1 MDDFLKSKLGMKW
14 ILLLIFMMSI
24 SFILFCC
31 HTGNSVYCR
40 YQFGKLRFCSDTVDW
55 GTIYLGRTYQKCLE
69 IYNPDTMKI
78 PLRIVNCIS
87 GIKVYHKSILA
98 GPLLHE
104 GINILVKSIDTLVF
118 EFQPTDTNSL
128 GTLKKEFILEVDHVL
143 LFSHL
148 LMQAQ
153 IQEEFDTIKNSS
165 DYPQLSMSDNFWDF
179 GTIQSGEKPCHLFK
193 IRNEGNGNLIIR
205 KIEASCGCTAVAP
218 RERIILS
225 GEETILKVQFD
236 SFGKSGKQ
244 RKSINIFSNDPKNPI
259 QEVLIQGEVEKF

>member
-128 GTLKKEFILEVDHVL
+128 GTFKKEFILEVDHVL

-165 DYPQLSMSDNFWDF
+165 DYPQLSMSDNF
-179 GTIQSGEKPCHLFK
+179 
-193 IRNEGNGNLIIR
+193 
-205 KIEASCGCTAVAP
+205 
-218 RERIILS
+218 
-225 GEETILKVQFD
+225 
-236 SFGKSGKQ
+236 
-244 RKSINIFSNDPKNPI
+244 
-259 QEVLIQGEVEKF
+259 

>member
-1 MDDFLKSKLGMKW
+1 M
-14 ILLLIFMMSI
+14 
-24 SFILFCC
+24 
-31 HTGNSVYCR
+31 
-40 YQFGKLRFCSDTVDW
+40 
-55 GTIYLGRTYQKCLE
+55 
-69 IYNPDTMKI
+69 
-78 PLRIVNCIS
+78 
-87 GIKVYHKSILA
+87 A

-128 GTLKKEFILEVDHVL
+128 GTFKKEFILEVDHVL

>member
-1 MDDFLKSKLGMKW
+1 MKW

-98 GPLLHE
+98 A
-104 GINILVKSIDTLVF
+104 GINLTRLPEPGIKTVRVIRIGDYDQCACIGLHV
-118 EFQPTDTNSL
+118 TNTAEI
-128 GTLKKEFILEVDHVL
+128 GTF
-143 LFSHL
+143 
-148 LMQAQ
+148 
-153 IQEEFDTIKNSS
+153 
-165 DYPQLSMSDNFWDF
+165 
-179 GTIQSGEKPCHLFK
+179 
-193 IRNEGNGNLIIR
+193 
-205 KIEASCGCTAVAP
+205 
-218 RERIILS
+218 RIIS
-225 GEETILKVQFD
+225 FD
-236 SFGKSGKQ
+236 FNDGVLRIRFKLGK
-244 RKSINIFSNDPKNPI
+244 
-259 QEVLIQGEVEKF
+259 